1 MGDQHTQTQAAKEM
15 LRLDEGL
22 LHGCSNA
29 CIIDMEFVKEIKE
42 IRRILYEYSAKATLT
57 LATKE
62 GPRTITNNYSMPP

>member
-57 LATKE
+57 IATDDLVQSL
-62 GPRTITNNYSMPP
+62 N